1 MRPDLVAPGEF
12 VVFVARG
19 VGLADLQPR
28 ATGKL
33 DVVDGEAAEVRQLLD
48 AATRAV
54 VDAVGQAARHHFIP
68 WCDDTAAVY
77 PALDLLVCPSEE
89 EETFG
94 RVVAEA
100 QACGV
105 PVIARDR
112 GGLPEAM
119 IAGETGLLWRGD
131 APHDLADLIGRLI
144 DDSPRRQAMAAAAP
158 ASAARF
164 STDLVVNKFIAQL
177 TTSTADRARPIPGR
191 VR

>member
-1 MRPDLVAPGEF
+1 
-12 VVFVARG
+12 
-19 VGLADLQPR
+19 
-28 ATGKL
+28 
-33 DVVDGEAAEVRQLLD
+33 
-48 AATRAV
+48 
-54 VDAVGQAARHHFIP
+54 
-68 WCDDTAAVY
+68 VY

-131 APHDLADLIGRLI
+131 ATHDLADLIGRLV
-144 DDSPRRQAMAAAAP
+144 DDRSRRQAMAAAAP

-164 STDLVVNKFIAQL
+164 STDVVVNKFIAQL
-177 TTSTADRARPIPGR
+177 TAATADRARPIPGR
-191 VR
+191 VG